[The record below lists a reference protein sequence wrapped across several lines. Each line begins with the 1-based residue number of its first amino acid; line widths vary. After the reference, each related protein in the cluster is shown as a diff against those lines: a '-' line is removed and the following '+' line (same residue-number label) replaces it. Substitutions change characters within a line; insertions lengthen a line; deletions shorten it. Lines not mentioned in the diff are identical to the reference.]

1 MKFESKPAG
10 RAAMTEQRSQRART
24 LYGKP
29 TALSKCRDAS
39 FFASS
44 AHQTAQHRSGRKPR
58 VGARHGIAAQQEAIW
73 FAGREEAMQK
83 QATVPQGEHDLARL
97 YVFGRTA
104 CDFDHVARPESG
116 QHAFPVDPQTR
127 TTAGTQRLRH

>member
-1 MKFESKPAG
+1 VKFESKPAG
-10 RAAMTEQRSQRART
+10 RAAMTEHHSQRART
-24 LYGKP
+24 LYGQP
-29 TALSKCRDAS
+29 PALSKCWDAS
-39 FFASS
+39 LFANP
-44 AHQTAQHRSGRKPR
+44 AHQTAQHRSGREPR

-83 QATVPQGEHDLARL
+83 QATIPQGEHDLARL

-104 CDFDHVARPESG
+104 CDFDNVARPESG
-116 QHAFPVDPQTR
+116 QHAFPMDPQTG